1 MPLLK
6 MSNITKSF
14 FGVNVLNNVDL
25 TVEKG
30 EVHALLGENG
40 AGKSTLMNILGGVYL
55 RDSGTIEFDGEELLH
70 QSIKSAEKAGIAFV
84 HQELTVINNLCVYE
98 NLFLNKE
105 LVNPLGVVR
114 KKEMIARTEE
124 LFNRLGVDMDPTALV
139 GDLDTS
145 RKQLLEIAKSLF
157 ADAKLL
163 ILDEP
168 TTALNNDEIDHLF
181 KIIERLRQIGKTF
194 IFISHKMPEIF
205 RIAQSY
211 TVLRNSHFI
220 KSGKLSDTNPEEIA
234 RLMVGESYANN
245 EIYQARTL
253 GEPIVELENYSGI
266 GFRNITLSIRQGE
279 VIGFTGLQGS
289 GASDLLQ
296 TIFGVKSA
304 TGGKLRIF
312 GKEITHNDT
321 IQNAMRNRV
330 GMLASNRKENSV
342 FPDMNLLENTYI
354 AEHTLNNRS
363 QLIVKENETAKF
375 LDYQRLLNIKAN
387 DYGDLITSLSG
398 GNQQKV
404 ILARWLNTNAE
415 ILLLDNPTQGIDVGA
430 KTEIYKLILELSK
443 SGKTIIVNTLE
454 IPEIQKVADRCV
466 VFYHGAIQAILDH
479 SEITEQTVMIHAT
492 QAMRALSNEKAD
504 E

>member
-6 MSNITKSF
+6 MSDITKSF
-14 FGVNVLNNVDL
+14 FGVTVLNNVNF

-55 RDSGTIEFDGEELLH
+55 RDSGTIEFDGEELDH

-105 LVNPLGVVR
+105 LVNPFGVVR
-114 KKEMIARTEE
+114 KKEMIRRAEE
-124 LFNRLGVDMDPTALV
+124 LFASLGVDIDPTALV
-139 GDLDTS
+139 SDLDTS
-145 RKQLLEIAKSLF
+145 QKQLLEIAKSLF

-181 KIIERLRQIGKTF
+181 EIIERLRQRGKTF

-211 TVLRNSHFI
+211 TVLRNSYFI

-234 RLMVGESYANN
+234 RLMVGEGYANK
-245 EIYQARTL
+245 EIYQARTI
-253 GEPIVELENYSGI
+253 GEPIIELENYSGA
-266 GFRNITLSIRQGE
+266 GFSAITLSIRRGE

-296 TIFGVKSA
+296 TIFGVKPA
-304 TGGKLRIF
+304 AGGTLKIF
-312 GKEITHNDT
+312 EKEITRNDS
-321 IQNAMRNRV
+321 IQNAMRNQI

-342 FPDMNLLENTYI
+342 IPDMDLLENMYI
-354 AEHTLNNRS
+354 AEHTLNHHN
-363 QLIVKENETAKF
+363 QLIQKDKETAKF
-375 LDYQRLLNIKAN
+375 SDYKQLLNIKAN
-387 DYGDLITSLSG
+387 DCNELITSLSG

-430 KTEIYKLILELSK
+430 KAEIYKLILELSR

-466 VFYHGAIQAILDH
+466 VFYHGSIQAILNH
-479 SEITEQTVMIHAT
+479 SEITEQAVMIHAT
-492 QAMRALSNEKAD
+492 QAMHA
-504 E
+504 